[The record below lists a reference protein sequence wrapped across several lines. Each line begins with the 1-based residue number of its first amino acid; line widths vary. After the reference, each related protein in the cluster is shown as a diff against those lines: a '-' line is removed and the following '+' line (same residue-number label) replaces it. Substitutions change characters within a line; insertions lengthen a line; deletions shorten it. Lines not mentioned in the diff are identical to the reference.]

1 MCMAGS
7 NRFVSVPATITHRC
21 ILMDC
26 ETNDLSQKLTKIK
39 EVWSA
44 LTSTTTS
51 TTTSPVDG
59 SDSSSGSHRGI
70 LFVPS
75 SSDVKQTVGMLNF
88 FGVKECKDLQALL
101 GLTSVKPTAGAAH
114 TKKDGSSSGSRKLIE
129 NADNDDDE
137 DDSDSRDH
145 GSNSSGSGKAV
156 STRPDRPDMITL
168 AQQNRLGSTS
178 LITPIHD
185 PDTSPTT
192 EGHNSDHPLNTNEL
206 FVAPVSGT
214 RGLHLQDI
222 EYVFIT
228 HAPKTMDEYLHMA
241 GECIVYIYVHVILH
255 IYVSYTTY
263 IILFL
268 CTYLSHCIVY
278 QHMHILYIQTYC
290 ILRRSHWSI
299 R

>member
-1 MCMAGS
+1 MHTTLHICRSYAGS
-7 NRFVSVPATITHRC
+7 NRFVSVPAAITHRC

-44 LTSTTTS
+44 LTSPTTASTTS
-51 TTTSPVDG
+51 TTTSTEDSSDG
-59 SDSSSGSHRGI
+59 SSGSHRGI

-114 TKKDGSSSGSRKLIE
+114 NEKDGNNARKSVRI
-129 NADNDDDE
+129 DDDE
-137 DDSDSRDH
+137 DDSDSV
-145 GSNSSGSGKAV
+145 NSGSKSGSSKV
-156 STRPDRPDMITL
+156 VTTRPDMITL

-178 LITPIHD
+178 LITPINN
-185 PDTSPTT
+185 PDANPTS
-192 EGHNSDHPLNTNEL
+192 EGHNSDLPLITNEL

-241 GECIVYIYVHVILH
+241 GECIIY
-255 IYVSYTTY
+255 
-263 IILFL
+263 
-268 CTYLSHCIVY
+268 
-278 QHMHILYIQTYC
+278 
-290 ILRRSHWSI
+290 LRTCSI
-299 R
+299 RHLHVS